1 MPDKAQAV
9 QFLRIHVRRGACRR
23 LVASIWFTTRAACV
37 SATKSTWGK
46 IPGFDPV
53 KEQYV
58 QLDPKQWLKDQKI
71 KEEGEDRGRKN
82 LPAAED
88 DTLDE
93 FESEIVD
100 WVNRRGRVCRQDV
113 SGHLGDLELEI
124 AGMDDDAGLTILEN
138 RVGELRQEAGIAL
151 EKGIDAGRNRLTE
164 HEAEVVTGSA
174 EFERFRKRHK
184 LTRLVDYS
192 HRGKALWYIFGCF
205 FAEIVLNA
213 SLLMD
218 VNPFGLVGS
227 TMQMALISL
236 VNVVFLGLVM
246 GVLLRLR
253 NHVAASAKTVAW
265 LGIVPVV
272 SLVLCFNLA
281 VGHYRNSMQ
290 ATLDD
295 HSADILAMG
304 NDVLQRLV
312 DSPFDLASFQTAL
325 LVLLGVMCFGIGA
338 WKWYQRDDA
347 YPGYGRLERELKGK
361 KDAYKEAYHRE
372 EETLGGIHEGF
383 QEELRDM
390 LHKLVVKQSK
400 WKETCQRGD
409 KIVEDYPTN
418 LGQYQFDLN
427 YLLAAYRT
435 ANVDARRT
443 PPPPHFAADVP
454 VDEAILH
461 PPSFSPP
468 QETSLSGVAEKVNG
482 AVTALQDEYRAARRQ
497 YETLEALTKR
507 GLEEAR
513 ATPA

>member
-1 MPDKAQAV
+1 M
-9 QFLRIHVRRGACRR
+9 R
-23 LVASIWFTTRAACV
+23 V
-37 SATKSTWGK
+37 STKKSTWDN
-46 IPGFDPV
+46 IPGFDRE

-58 QLDPKQWLKDQKI
+58 QLDLRQWLKDHRI

-88 DTLDE
+88 DTWDG

-100 WVNRRGRVCRQDV
+100 WVNRRGLVCRGNV
-113 SGHLGDLELEI
+113 SGHLSDLERELADMEN
-124 AGMDDDAGLTILEN
+124 DAELTILEN
-138 RVGELRQEAGIAL
+138 RVGELEQEAGIAL
-151 EKGIDAGRNRLTE
+151 ERGIDAGRTQLTE
-164 HEAEVVTGSA
+164 QEKEVIAGST
-174 EFERFRKRHK
+174 EFERFRRRSK

-192 HRGKALWYIFGCF
+192 HRAKALWYIFGCF

-218 VNPFGLVGS
+218 VNPFGLLGS
-227 TMQMALISL
+227 TMQMGLISL

-253 NHVAASAKTVAW
+253 NHVAASGKTVAW
-265 LGIVPVV
+265 LGIVLVV

-295 HSADILAMG
+295 QSADILAMG

-312 DSPFDLASFQTAL
+312 AGPFDLASFQTAL
-325 LVLLGVMCFGIGA
+325 LVLLGAMCFGIGA

-347 YPGYGRLERELKGK
+347 YPGYGRLERELKSK
-361 KDAYKEAYHRE
+361 KDAYKEVYHRE
-372 EETLGGIHEGF
+372 EETLRGIHEGF

-390 LHKLVVKQSK
+390 RHKLVVKQSK
-400 WKETCQRGD
+400 WKETCRRGD
-409 KIVEDYPTN
+409 RIVEDYPTH
-418 LGQYQFDLN
+418 LGQYQHDLD

-435 ANVDARRT
+435 ANRNTRRT
-443 PPPPHFAADVP
+443 PTPPHFAADVP
-454 VDEAILH
+454 VDDAFLR
-461 PPSFSPP
+461 PPSFNPP

-482 AVTALQDEYRAARRQ
+482 AITALQDEYRDARRE
-497 YETLEALTKR
+497 YRTLEALTKR
-507 GLEEAR
+507 GVEEAR
-513 ATPA
+513 AVPA

>member
-1 MPDKAQAV
+1 MPTTAKIAQNRHD
-9 QFLRIHVRRGACRR
+9 LGKGG
-23 LVASIWFTTRAACV
+23 VAYIGLPTGTMRVGSKN
-37 SATKSTWGK
+37 ATWDN
-46 IPGFDPV
+46 IPGFDRV

-58 QLDPKQWLKDQKI
+58 QLDLRQWLKDNKI

-88 DTLDE
+88 DNRDE

-100 WVNRRGRVCRQDV
+100 WVNGRGLVCRGNV
-113 SGHLGDLELEI
+113 SGHLSDLERDLADMEN
-124 AGMDDDAGLTILEN
+124 DAELTILEN
-138 RVGELRQEAGIAL
+138 RVGELEQEAGIAL
-151 EKGIDAGRNRLTE
+151 ERGIDAGRTRLTE
-164 HEAEVVTGSA
+164 QEAEVVTGSA
-174 EFERFRKRHK
+174 EFERFRQRSK
-184 LTRLVDYS
+184 LTRLVDDS
-192 HRGKALWYIFGCF
+192 HRSKAFWYIFGCF

-227 TMQMALISL
+227 TMQMGLISL

-253 NHVAASAKTVAW
+253 NHVAAWGKTVGW

-272 SLVLCFNLA
+272 SFVLCFNLA

-295 HSADILAMG
+295 QSADILAMG

-372 EETLGGIHEGF
+372 EETLRGIHEGF

-390 LHKLVVKQSK
+390 RHKLVVKQSK

-418 LGQYQFDLN
+418 LGQYQRDLD

-435 ANVDARRT
+435 ANVSARRT
-443 PPPPHFAADVP
+443 PSPPHFDDAVL
-454 VDEAILH
+454 VDEAILY
-461 PPSFSPP
+461 PPSFKPP

-482 AVTALQDEYRAARRQ
+482 AITALQDKYRYARREYQ
-497 YETLEALTKR
+497 TLEALTKR
-507 GLEEAR
+507 GVEEAR
-513 ATPA
+513 AAPA

>member
-1 MPDKAQAV
+1 MGLPTGMMRVSTKE
-9 QFLRIHVRRGACRR
+9 
-23 LVASIWFTTRAACV
+23 SIWDN
-37 SATKSTWGK
+37 
-46 IPGFDPV
+46 IPGFDRV
-53 KEQYV
+53 KERYV
-58 QLDPKQWLKDQKI
+58 QLDLNQWLKDHRIEDEGKRRG
-71 KEEGEDRGRKN
+71 KEN

-88 DTLDE
+88 DNLDR
-93 FESEIVD
+93 FEAQIVD
-100 WVNRRGRVCRQDV
+100 WVNRRGLVCRGNV
-113 SGHLGDLELEI
+113 GGHLSDLERELADMEN
-124 AGMDDDAGLTILEN
+124 DAELTILEN
-138 RVGELRQEAGIAL
+138 RVGELEQEAGIAL
-151 EKGIDAGRNRLTE
+151 ERGIDAGRTRLTE
-164 HEAEVVTGSA
+164 QEAEVVTGSA
-174 EFERFRKRHK
+174 EFERFRKRSR

-218 VNPFGLVGS
+218 VNPFGLLGS
-227 TMQMALISL
+227 TMQMGLISL

-253 NHVAASAKTVAW
+253 NHVAAWGKIVSW
-265 LGIVPVV
+265 LGIVLVV

-295 HSADILAMG
+295 QSADILAMG
-304 NDVLQRLV
+304 NDVLQRLA
-312 DSPFDLASFQTAL
+312 DGPFDLASFQTAL

-347 YPGYGRLERELKGK
+347 YPGYGRLERELKSK

-372 EETLGGIHEGF
+372 EETLRGIHEGF
-383 QEELRDM
+383 HGELRDTR
-390 LHKLVVKQSK
+390 HKLVVKQSK

-409 KIVEDYPTN
+409 KIIEDYPTN
-418 LGQYQFDLN
+418 LGQYQRDLD

-435 ANVDARRT
+435 ANRGTRTT
-443 PPPPHFAADVP
+443 PPPPHFDDTVL
-454 VDEAILH
+454 VDNAILH
-461 PPSFSPP
+461 PPSFNPP

-482 AVTALQDEYRAARRQ
+482 AITVLQGAYRDARRK

-507 GLEEAR
+507 GVEEAR
-513 ATPA
+513 AVAI